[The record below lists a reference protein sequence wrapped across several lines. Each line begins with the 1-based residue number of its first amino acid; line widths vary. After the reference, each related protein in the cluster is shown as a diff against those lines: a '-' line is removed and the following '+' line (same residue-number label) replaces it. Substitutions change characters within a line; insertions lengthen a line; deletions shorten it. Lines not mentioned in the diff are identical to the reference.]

1 MREMKRAGRMQK
13 RRQEAMRQGVLS
25 ALLSL
30 MLALAPFAV
39 SATHG
44 PGAVVEALQTAAA
57 DAVHGHSHSSDAAAH
72 DATDHEHL
80 VSGLL
85 PGEDG
90 SFFLINDA
98 VALGT
103 SHTASGLPRDGP
115 RRPPRG
121 FTV

>member
-1 MREMKRAGRMQK
+1 MQT

-30 MLALAPFAV
+30 MLAFAPFAV

-44 PGAVVEALQTAAA
+44 PGAVVESLQTAAA
-57 DAVHGHSHSSDAAAH
+57 DAVHGHLHSADAAAH

-80 VSGLL
+80 VTGLL
-85 PGEDG
+85 LGGDG
-90 SFFLINDA
+90 SFFAISDA
-98 VALGT
+98 VTLGK
-103 SHTASGLPRDGP
+103 SHMANGLPRDGP

>member
-1 MREMKRAGRMQK
+1 MQK

-30 MLALAPFAV
+30 MLALAPFAL
-39 SATHG
+39 SASHG
-44 PGAVVEALQTAAA
+44 PGAVVEAMQTAVG
-57 DAVHGHSHSSDAAAH
+57 DTVHGHSHESDPAAH

-80 VSGLL
+80 VTGLL
-85 PGEDG
+85 LGGDG
-90 SFFLINDA
+90 SFFAISDA
-98 VALGT
+98 VTLGK
-103 SHTASGLPRDGP
+103 SHMANGLPRDGP

>member
-1 MREMKRAGRMQK
+1 MRKMRRAGIMQK
-13 RRQEAMRQGVLS
+13 WLQKAMCQGVLS
-25 ALLSL
+25 VLLSL
-30 MLALAPFAV
+30 MLTLAPFAV

-44 PGAVVEALQTAAA
+44 PGAVVEAMQTAAA
-57 DAVHGHSHSSDAAAH
+57 DAVHGHSHLSDAGAH

-80 VSGLL
+80 ITGLL
-85 PGEDG
+85 PGGDG
-90 SFFLINDA
+90 SFFHINDA

>member
-1 MREMKRAGRMQK
+1 MRKRDRRQMQK
-13 RRQEAMRQGVLS
+13 WRQEAMCQGVLS

-44 PGAVVEALQTAAA
+44 PGAVVEAMQTAAA
-57 DAVHGHSHSSDAAAH
+57 DAVHGHSHCMSDAVHTMPPITNISSPGCCPAG
-72 DATDHEHL
+72 TDHF
-80 VSGLL
+80 SY
-85 PGEDG
+85 
-90 SFFLINDA
+90 INDA